1 MIVTLAPSS
10 CFISRLAT
18 AMPPRPLPAM
28 TMRALVFIAAV
39 AGGAAIPATRGAAL
53 NARSQRRRCGSED
66 LDPGRSV
73 AGLLASPLRCFMVVS
88 FSATSTEIN
97 LKAVRSIRD

>member
-10 CFISRLAT
+10 CFISRPAT

-39 AGGAAIPATRGAAL
+39 AGGAAIPATMGTAL
-53 NARSQRRRCGSED
+53 NARSQRRRCRPA
-66 LDPGRSV
+66 DPDSGRSG
-73 AGLLASPLRCFMVVS
+73 AGFLPSPLRCFMVVS
-88 FSATSTEIN
+88 LSATSTEVN
-97 LKAVRSIRD
+97 LKAARSIRH